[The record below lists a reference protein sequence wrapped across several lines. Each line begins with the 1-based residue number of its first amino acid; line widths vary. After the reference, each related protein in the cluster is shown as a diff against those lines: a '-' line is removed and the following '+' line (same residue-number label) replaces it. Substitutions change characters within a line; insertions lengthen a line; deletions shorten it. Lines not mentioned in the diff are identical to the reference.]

1 MKTFKRFIVENKDD
15 GPKFKRDNPGGDW
28 LKHKQEDADADTR
41 RHGLRGATTGW
52 FDKNLHLPVS
62 SLKDLPGAMGEH
74 KFRNDATS
82 SKSEQL
88 TKDVGHP
95 KNFQKNGDHP
105 IMIGV
110 NHRGEAHVMEGNHRL
125 AYAKRHK
132 ISHIHTELKYYN
144 GGEDVKDGTLPP
156 HDALKLH
163 HSNVFDDDDG

>member
-15 GPKFKRDNPGGDW
+15 APKFRTDNPGGDW
-28 LKHKQEDADADTR
+28 LKHKQADADKDTL
-41 RHGLRGATTGW
+41 RHGLRGGTTGY
-52 FDKNLHLPVS
+52 FSKNLRLPVAV
-62 SLKDLPGAMGEH
+62 LHHLPGAMGEE
-74 KFRNDATS
+74 KFRDDPKKPKAANVE
-82 SKSEQL
+82 KQI
-88 TKDVGHP
+88 GHP
-95 KNFQKNGDHP
+95 SKFDSEKHP
-105 IMIGV
+105 IMVGV
-110 NHRGEAHVMEGNHRL
+110 NHKGHAYVMEGNHRL